1 MAGGGTETAVRLVE
15 GSSQDGPW
23 GSGGTWRGCR
33 RSRRRGC
40 EPAPTG
46 PGHRD
51 PVSWLVPEHPGPSQ
65 SASLRPMKGCSM
77 HCLHLHPAAARPSC
91 CWRGCLDSVEQVLTH
106 TSIELSAGALVLQAH
121 PWAGTRMVPSLCLC
135 LSLAL
140 SLSHLNFLPLSL
152 SLFVSLSLSLYVSL
166 SVSVSICVFLC
177 LCLSVCLS
185 LSLSLCVSV
194 SVSVS
199 ICVSLCLC
207 VYMCLSLSLSP
218 TSPPHPPS
226 TRTSFAGA
234 GRSSCTVQMPA
245 LAGTA
250 RQQGE
255 EARAGS
261 ADGGAGPA
269 PGRE

>member
-91 CWRGCLDSVEQVLTH
+91 CWRGCLDSVEQVLTR

-152 SLFVSLSLSLYVSL
+152 SLP
-166 SVSVSICVFLC
+166 LC
-177 LCLSVCLS
+177 LCL
-185 LSLSLCVSV
+185 
-194 SVSVS
+194 
-199 ICVSLCLC
+199 
-207 VYMCLSLSLSP
+207 YMCLSLSLSP

>member
-1 MAGGGTETAVRLVE
+1 
-15 GSSQDGPW
+15 
-23 GSGGTWRGCR
+23 
-33 RSRRRGC
+33 
-40 EPAPTG
+40 
-46 PGHRD
+46 
-51 PVSWLVPEHPGPSQ
+51 
-65 SASLRPMKGCSM
+65 MKGCST
-77 HCLHLHPAAARPSC
+77 HCLHLHPAAAWPSC

-152 SLFVSLSLSLYVSL
+152 SLPLCLCLYMCLSLSLSLYVSL
-166 SVSVSICVFLC
+166 SVSVSVCVFLC
-177 LCLSVCLS
+177 LCLYVCLS
-185 LSLSLCVSV
+185 LSLSLYVSFSVSVSMCVFLCLCLYVCLSLSLCVSV

-218 TSPPHPPS
+218 TSPPHPLS

>member
-1 MAGGGTETAVRLVE
+1 ME

-65 SASLRPMKGCSM
+65 SASLRPMKGCST
-77 HCLHLHPAAARPSC
+77 HCLHLHPAAAWPSC

-152 SLFVSLSLSLYVSL
+152 SLPLCLCLYMCLSLSLCLYVSL
-166 SVSVSICVFLC
+166 SVSLAHFPTPSSVHTHLLC
-177 LCLSVCLS
+177 RSWTILLH
-185 LSLSLCVSV
+185 
-194 SVSVS
+194 
-199 ICVSLCLC
+199 
-207 VYMCLSLSLSP
+207 SP
-218 TSPPHPPS
+218 DACTCWHSSPTRRRSTGRLGGWWSRPSAWEGVRSSGTSPP
-226 TRTSFAGA
+226 
-234 GRSSCTVQMPA
+234 
-245 LAGTA
+245 
-250 RQQGE
+250 
-255 EARAGS
+255 
-261 ADGGAGPA
+261 
-269 PGRE
+269 